1 VFVWGG
7 VFVGIY
13 TVMLVAVGNRFK
25 GAELIAIY
33 ATMGFAWGVGAL
45 LGPSLAGLAMAW
57 DPTEGFP
64 TMIALA
70 CAGFAL
76 VTLGARSTV

>member
-1 VFVWGG
+1 
-7 VFVGIY
+7 
-13 TVMLVAVGNRFK
+13 MH
-25 GAELIAIY
+25 ELIAIY

-57 DPTEGFP
+57 GPTEGL
-64 TMIALA
+64 TDLIALA

-76 VTLGARSTV
+76 LVLAVRNTA